1 MRISSALRKSLGNK
15 SGGTFF
21 LPKTVVTLYLAHI
34 VKFQQQYI
42 FFIVPDAV
50 GIFFSWS
57 LKNGHFANNSQS
69 DIICPLAVK

>member
-1 MRISSALRKSLGNK
+1 
-15 SGGTFF
+15 
-21 LPKTVVTLYLAHI
+21 VTLYLAHI

-69 DIICPLAVK
+69 DIICPLADVWGVFVKRQAKPAWTVWERL